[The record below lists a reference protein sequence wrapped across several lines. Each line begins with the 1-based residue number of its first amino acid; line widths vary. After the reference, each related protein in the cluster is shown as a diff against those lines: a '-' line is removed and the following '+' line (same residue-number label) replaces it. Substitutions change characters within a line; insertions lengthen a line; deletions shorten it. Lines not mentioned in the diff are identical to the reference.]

1 MEASMKRR
9 EFLKTT
15 LSLSALCLLP
25 FPAIALDKEKK
36 ILVLIELKGGNDGLN
51 TLIPF
56 ADPLYAKLRPT
67 IGIKES
73 DILKL
78 DSKIGFHP
86 SMKFLH
92 QAFKNNQLAVIQG
105 VGYENPNL
113 SHFRSIDIWETATE
127 SEEYS
132 DQGWLQQL
140 SSKIGDGKELV
151 KGIIVGDNAFG
162 PFRGATSEVLVMDNP
177 KRFLRK
183 NAKLN
188 LYENKQVLPSLK
200 HILDV
205 ENSLSKT
212 MEELR
217 TKTEK
222 VELPEMN
229 DLPQDQVAGMIKA
242 LLSVLAAGHHVP
254 VFKISIGGFDTHT
267 EQLNQHA
274 RLLSVLDQIF
284 QSLEKGLKQIGVWK
298 ESTLLTYSEFG
309 RRPAENGSRGTDHGT
324 ANVHFAMGGTV
335 RGGLYGK
342 QPSLSNLD
350 GEGNM
355 KFTTDFKSIYSE
367 VCQKVFKI
375 SDAEIVKKN
384 KKLPGFLS

>member
-1 MEASMKRR
+1 MKRR
-9 EFLKTT
+9 DFLKTT
-15 LSLSALCLLP
+15 LSLSALCMLP
-25 FPAIALDKEKK
+25 FPVMALAKEKK
-36 ILVLIELKGGNDGLN
+36 ILILIELKGGNDGLN

-56 ADPLYAKLRPT
+56 SDPLYTELRPS

-73 DILKL
+73 EVLKL
-78 DSKIGFHP
+78 NSKLGFHP
-86 SMKFLH
+86 SLKFLH
-92 QAFKNNQLAVIQG
+92 QSFKSNQLAILQG
-105 VGYENPNL
+105 VGYANPNL

-212 MEELR
+212 IEELR

-274 RLLSVLDQIF
+274 RLLSVLDQTF

-367 VCQKVFKI
+367 VCQKIFKI

-384 KKLPGFLS
+384 KKLPGFLT